1 MTDYTQLPFN
11 IKVEKARNEMRY
23 AVNSICTKYDLPG
36 SVIDLIV
43 ESVIAEENQ
52 QRISL
57 ICEQITSIEEE
68 QENTDAEKKGE

>member
-1 MTDYTQLPFN
+1 MTDFTQLPFN

-36 SVIDLIV
+36 SVIDLVV
-43 ESVIAEENQ
+43 ESILAEENQ

-68 QENTDAEKKGE
+68 QGDATTKQKEE

>member
-1 MTDYTQLPFN
+1 MTDFTQLPFN

-23 AVNSICTKYDLPG
+23 AVNSICAKYDLPG

-43 ESVIAEENQ
+43 ESVLAEENQ

-68 QENTDAEKKGE
+68 QEDATAKQKEE